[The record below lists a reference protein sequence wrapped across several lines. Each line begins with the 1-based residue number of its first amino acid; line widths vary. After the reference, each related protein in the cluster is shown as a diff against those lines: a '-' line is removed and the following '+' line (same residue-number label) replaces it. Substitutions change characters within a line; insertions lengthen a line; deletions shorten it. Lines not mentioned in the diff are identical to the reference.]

1 MTLKHNLAKFLL
13 KIIKGFLRVASSQLR
28 LNKGLTVFLFHSVTD
43 EPSEFL
49 KSAGMWTSTKNFKNQ
64 IDWINKN
71 FSIVSV
77 TSLSSQ
83 GSLPAN
89 SAIITFDDA
98 WLGSFEAIKNILI
111 PEKIPVCYFVNFG
124 GIIEQFDLAAVRLYL
139 SLNERSDRLGI
150 EPINLLESALT
161 VSKDIQF
168 KTFQGPLMT
177 LSQSLELIQSNLVTI
192 GNHLY
197 HHFDANTLSDFD
209 FLKQLQL
216 NQELIESNGGTGRF
230 FAFPFGAANINFRQ
244 RHLKI
249 LRNESFNLVFGVNS
263 NRLSKFVTTPPYI
276 PRIHFSPSDMTPE
289 DFWWATYKNQI
300 LRRNSNLGLD

>member
-1 MTLKHNLAKFLL
+1 MTFKHNLAKFLL
-13 KIIKGFLRVASSQLR
+13 KIIQGFLRVATSKLR

-49 KSAGMWTSTKNFKNQ
+49 RSAGMWTSTKNFKNQ

-83 GSLPAN
+83 GYLPPN

-111 PEKIPVCYFVNFG
+111 PEKIPVCFFVNFG
-124 GIIEQFDLAAVRLYL
+124 GIIEQFDIAAVRLYL
-139 SLNERSDRLGI
+139 SLSERSDRLEI
-150 EPINLLESALT
+150 EPTNLLESALAI
-161 VSKDIQF
+161 SKDIEF
-168 KTFQGPLMT
+168 TTFQGPLMT

-197 HHFDANTLSDFD
+197 HHLDANTISDFD

-216 NQELIESNGGTGRF
+216 NQELIESNGATGRF
-230 FAFPFGAANINFRQ
+230 FSFPFGAPGINFRQ
-244 RHLKI
+244 RHLTI
-249 LRNESFNLVFGVNS
+249 LKNESFNLVFSANS

-276 PRIHFSPSDMTPE
+276 PRIHFSPSDMTPG
-289 DFWWATYKNQI
+289 DFWWATFKNQV
-300 LRRNSNLGLD
+300 LRRNSNLG